1 LTSGDR
7 IEAHPRRHEG
17 ARSMPGPSDDTAPL
31 PASPPSTQPGRLTR
45 FVSSGIFFMIV
56 GTIFLGFAYQ
66 TMGQTHSAM
75 SFVFVVVGV
84 GILLYGTGTQGI
96 GEFNSTD
103 NAEKVAKYKVALAG
117 GAGVL
122 AFCVAGGIIAF
133 SPAIKNAF
141 QIEQKYVRFYIKG
154 KSYQSDD
161 IGRYIPDVR
170 INGNPVPAVRRG
182 DYIEVYAP
190 YIPKNQP
197 VRFEIRAKLRL
208 IEALS
213 GLLQSTDAEYTVE
226 MDKEGNVFESGIR
239 IGKYETESGL
249 DFPWYRLQ
257 TPVGLSDTAVPL
269 SNGYVPR

>member
-1 LTSGDR
+1 
-7 IEAHPRRHEG
+7 
-17 ARSMPGPSDDTAPL
+17 MPGPSDDTAPL